1 MAEGVTGPVPPPQIL
16 GSYISDISEDE
27 RRRDRKLR
35 IKLDVIFMTYVTL
48 SYTLKFLDQSNY
60 TYAYVSGMQE
70 NLSLYGNELT
80 WMGTIFSIGYIL
92 GTIPTQLLLTY
103 IRPSYFLGS
112 VEMVW
117 GVFVLCMAAAKSVHT
132 IYAMR
137 FLIGLFEASSYPGL
151 IAVMA
156 AWYTPKELGKRVA
169 ILQSASALGAM
180 WAGYLQ
186 AAVFAGLNGT
196 HGLPGWKWGFIVNGA
211 ITIPVGLLGYFC
223 IPDSPANTRARWL
236 SSSDI
241 ALAKLRMARV
251 GRAPARGLSKRTLVK
266 VFTTWPLYAFIL
278 PYGLWVINGQAIGFF
293 SLWLKSTKRFST
305 VKVNLIPTGG
315 YALEIVTAILWAGLS
330 DAFDTRWP
338 LIVVSG
344 LFGVF
349 GSIVLTIW
357 NVSFGLHFAGHIL
370 IFATIGG
377 SALILTWVSEV
388 AGGDAEARI
397 LIVAILNTFAYVL
410 NAALPFVMYP
420 SKQAPHYKYGYQIS
434 LGFWLVAI
442 AMIVYIGVFLRKRPS
457 PFTQEDETLTPDSQ
471 SYDEDSKE
479 TTVDRV
485 QRLSTV

>member
-293 SLWLKSTKRFST
+293 SLWLKSTKRF
-305 VKVNLIPTGG
+305 
-315 YALEIVTAILWAGLS
+315 
-330 DAFDTRWP
+330 
-338 LIVVSG
+338 

-410 NAALPFVMYP
+410 NAALP
-420 SKQAPHYKYGYQIS
+420 SPHYKYGYQIS